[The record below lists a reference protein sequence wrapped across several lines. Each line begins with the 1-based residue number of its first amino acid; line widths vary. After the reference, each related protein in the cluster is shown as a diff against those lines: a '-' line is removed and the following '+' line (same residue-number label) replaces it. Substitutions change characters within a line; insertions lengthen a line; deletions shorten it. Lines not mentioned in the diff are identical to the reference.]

1 MSPKRD
7 SRAINPLFLTLGA
20 MGAAAR
26 EVLRDPETRALP
38 FLAAALLLLG
48 TAFYALAEGW
58 TVIQAFYFSVVA
70 LTTVGFGDLAPGSD
84 LTRAFTAVFIL
95 VGVGVFLALLT
106 ALIQKYVKER
116 R

>member
-1 MSPKRD
+1 
-7 SRAINPLFLTLGA
+7 
-20 MGAAAR
+20 
-26 EVLRDPETRALP
+26 
-38 FLAAALLLLG
+38 
-48 TAFYALAEGW
+48 
-58 TVIQAFYFSVVA
+58 